1 MTHDY
6 AVMTFWADG
15 YRAIDPESYFFFK
28 LISSVLLYKITVG
41 IHLFSFRTLQPES
54 GGGSFL
60 FFFDVFTFDMVSTNL
75 PFTVYMRITDR
86 MPALSVWCY
95 SGG

>member
-1 MTHDY
+1 M
-6 AVMTFWADG
+6 
-15 YRAIDPESYFFFK
+15 AIEPLILKVISFSSSLVVSYYIKSLWEYIYLVFG
-28 LISSVLLYKITVG
+28 LYNQNLV
-41 IHLFSFRTLQPES
+41 
-54 GGGSFL
+54 GSF

-75 PFTVYMRITDR
+75 PVTVYMRITDR